1 MYEKKTN
8 ATIIYIKILLHLHLY
23 IFFSAFYFDVLSF
36 YITFARHKDTKLI

>member
-23 IFFSAFYFDVLSF
+23 VYFFDILF
-36 YITFARHKDTKLI
+36 